1 MQKVQL
7 ECTAC
12 KTNDEVYDCTFQGI
26 ISENTFNID
35 LIVGNQNKLI
45 LARLGVS
52 WTIYVNRVDCGTMEH
67 SPLDRIC
74 CSCWPPK
81 LKSTYKGKGV
91 KTPAA
96 EVDEMIDYLADQRQ
110 QIVKF
115 TQFSLVFSLVLSDL
129 KFKRNEKLRLNPV
142 RETLSW

>member
-1 MQKVQL
+1 M
-7 ECTAC
+7 
-12 KTNDEVYDCTFQGI
+12 Y
-26 ISENTFNID
+26 
-35 LIVGNQNKLI
+35 
-45 LARLGVS
+45 LG
-52 WTIYVNRVDCGTMEH
+52 
-67 SPLDRIC
+67 
-74 CSCWPPK
+74 
-81 LKSTYKGKGV
+81 
-91 KTPAA
+91 PAA

>member
-1 MQKVQL
+1 M
-7 ECTAC
+7 
-12 KTNDEVYDCTFQGI
+12 
-26 ISENTFNID
+26 
-35 LIVGNQNKLI
+35 
-45 LARLGVS
+45 
-52 WTIYVNRVDCGTMEH
+52 
-67 SPLDRIC
+67 DRIC

-81 LKSTYKGKGV
+81 LKSTYKDKGV

>member
-67 SPLDRIC
+67 SP
-74 CSCWPPK
+74 WP
-81 LKSTYKGKGV
+81 LG
-91 KTPAA
+91 
-96 EVDEMIDYLADQRQ
+96 
-110 QIVKF
+110 
-115 TQFSLVFSLVLSDL
+115 
-129 KFKRNEKLRLNPV
+129 
-142 RETLSW
+142 